1 MKIKFC
7 GITNIEDAK
16 NAINLGADYL
26 GFIIDFP
33 QSPRSI
39 TLEQFMALSAKV
51 QNCDSGILSEANQI
65 PNSQPRRQAGKFQ
78 IPKIVAVTVDMAENK
93 LNKFLDSNLIDIL
106 QFHGNETP
114 ELCGRFKNRA
124 EVWRLFKISPDDNL
138 EKTIS
143 DLKRFKGKIDRFLI
157 DSASADDKAKGA
169 AKKFDNFSLFKNF
182 EQAGYPLV
190 LAGGINPDN
199 VKLYIEKLNPEIIDV
214 ASGIEDRPGKKS
226 LKKMKEL
233 IKIVNKYNRKKAN

>member
-16 NAINLGADYL
+16 NAIALGVDYL

-33 QSPRSI
+33 KSPRSVAMDEFI
-39 TLEQFMALSAKV
+39 KLAKQIKKLKLLEKK
-51 QNCDSGILSEANQI
+51 I
-65 PNSQPRRQAGKFQ
+65 PR
-78 IPKIVAVTVDMAENK
+78 IVAVTVNMPEDK
-93 LNKFLDSNLIDIL
+93 LNELLNTNLIDIL

-114 ELCGRFKNRA
+114 EFCERFKRRI
-124 EVWRLFKISPDDNL
+124 EVWKSFKIK
-138 EKTIS
+138 KTENRKQKTEI
-143 DLKRFKGKIDRFLI
+143 LNNFKRELDRFLL
-157 DSASADDKAKGA
+157 DAASADDKAKGA
-169 AKKFDNFSLFKNF
+169 VKKFNNFSLFKNF

-214 ASGIEDRPGKKS
+214 ASGIEEYPGKKS
-226 LKKMKEL
+226 REKMTQL
-233 IKIVNKYNRKKAN
+233 IKKINNQSDGK